1 MSLVCGVGIVCST
14 FSGHISHHRNG
25 YIVFFFKILCDGWAN
40 GEGGFCV
47 LKCKLLNDFPDF
59 LNRFS
64 SGHFGGMCEEFMGIE
79 KMGFVFDFRYQDA
92 WDGGVEVDATNGIKS
107 LKKKEKQ

>member
-1 MSLVCGVGIVCST
+1 
-14 FSGHISHHRNG
+14 
-25 YIVFFFKILCDGWAN
+25 
-40 GEGGFCV
+40 
-47 LKCKLLNDFPDF
+47 
-59 LNRFS
+59 
-64 SGHFGGMCEEFMGIE
+64 MCEEFMGIE